1 MGLLSN
7 LLNVIALVIFLFADI
22 FADAKYARTG
32 LELLTSSSSELG
44 HPFAP
49 WLVVIGA
56 VGGFLL
62 NILFWK
68 NHSLVKRSFRIVFTL
83 LSSVFFIICL
93 CNAELA
99 LNNFRY
105 CFPVLC
111 LLSLR
116 TIIWRNWIL
125 VIMKS
130 REYSLLFIPL
140 RVHQIIL
147 GYLLV
152 EFLCLFGIYLFN
164 EFGRYTSPDTSRLDY
179 GIA

>member
-22 FADAKYARTG
+22 FAEAKYARTG

-49 WLVVIGA
+49 WLVAIGA

-105 CFPVLC
+105 LSGGFWLSFLIIVLNI
-111 LLSLR
+111 LLSC
-116 TIIWRNWIL
+116 
-125 VIMKS
+125 IMFTLPTDNYM
-130 REYSLLFIPL
+130 EELD
-140 RVHQIIL
+140 
-147 GYLLV
+147 
-152 EFLCLFGIYLFN
+152 FGDN
-164 EFGRYTSPDTSRLDY
+164 EK
-179 GIA
+179 

>member
-93 CNAELA
+93 CNSELA

-105 CFPVLC
+105 LSGGFWLSFLIIVLNI
-111 LLSLR
+111 LLSC
-116 TIIWRNWIL
+116 
-125 VIMKS
+125 IMFTLPTDNYM
-130 REYSLLFIPL
+130 EELD
-140 RVHQIIL
+140 
-147 GYLLV
+147 
-152 EFLCLFGIYLFN
+152 FGDN
-164 EFGRYTSPDTSRLDY
+164 EE
-179 GIA
+179 